1 MNEFINTIKNTLVAI
16 LVLFFGVFMI
26 VVLFVILELFWHNYK
41 QSNLLDWQN
50 VVFDKDKTYVLE
62 VDHRFSGRGQ
72 SLDFIKLNL
81 SENDDKSTY
90 LIKNQLVK
98 IKETNLSYQSHK
110 ITYYPINNLKAQ
122 MAIDGKKPYY
132 HLTGARLSEN
142 GQEFFVN
149 TPVKFNT
156 NKNKASY
163 FATLFVC
170 FILVFVIV
178 FSIKFNKEVDGF
190 FNKFIIFFRKNNGII
205 DNLIAI
211 FPYISPNGLLK

>member
-1 MNEFINTIKNTLVAI
+1 MNEFITTIKNTLVAI
-16 LVLFFGVFMI
+16 LVFFFGIFANI
-26 VVLFVILELFWHNYK
+26 VLFVVLELFWHNYK

-50 VVFDKDKTYVLE
+50 AVFDKDKTYVLE
-62 VDHRFSGRGQ
+62 VDNRFSGRGAS
-72 SLDFIKLNL
+72 SLDFVKLSL
-81 SENDDKSTY
+81 SENGDKSTY

-98 IKETNLSYQSHK
+98 IKETNLSYQSRK
-110 ITYYPINNLKAQ
+110 ITYYPINDLKAQ

-149 TPVKFNT
+149 TPVNFNA

-170 FILVFVIV
+170 FILAFVIV

-190 FNKFIIFFRKNNGII
+190 FNKFIIFSAKTM
-205 DNLIAI
+205 
-211 FPYISPNGLLK
+211 GLLITLLLFFHIFRLMTY